1 VLAALI
7 IPQLWYSHLTAA
19 RHTSCALYMDITMG
33 DDQALANHIPDDVTI
48 CITSCGRLDLLAQT
62 MASFRRFNQGGRFII
77 SEDSVNAQV
86 IDEVKRSYPFAL
98 VLSDDERFGIMRSID
113 RLYTHVTTPY
123 IFHLED
129 DWVFEGPV
137 PWQACMDVLDAH
149 RAIANVC
156 VRSFDEVKEKYRK
169 RSSPLT
175 QSGLLFHV
183 MKLDAHPE
191 FFSWSPNPGLIR
203 LDLYERYKPFAR
215 VMPDQMSG
223 VMKKD
228 GLTMAYCAK
237 GVARHIGH
245 GRNVTDPTMPE
256 RPKSY
261 PAKWL
266 RAFKKK
272 LYYYGLRKEPF

>member
-1 VLAALI
+1 M
-7 IPQLWYSHLTAA
+7 ST
-19 RHTSCALYMDITMG
+19 TSNLVRP
-33 DDQALANHIPDDVTI
+33 IPDDVTV
-48 CITSCGRLDLLAQT
+48 CVTSCGRLDLLAQT
-62 MASFRRFNQGGRFII
+62 MASFRCYNSGGRFII

-86 IDEVKRSYPFAL
+86 IAQVKADYPDAL
-98 VLSDDERFGIMRSID
+98 VLHDDERFGIMRSID

-129 DWVFEGPV
+129 DWAFDGPV
-137 PWQACMDVLDAH
+137 AWEACKAVLDQHAD
-149 RAIANVC
+149 IANVC
-156 VRSFDEVKEKYRK
+156 VRRFDEVKEKYRK
-169 RSSPLT
+169 RSTPL
-175 QSGLLFHV
+175 QQNNVDFFV
-183 MKLDAHPE
+183 MNKDAHPE
-191 FFSWSPNPGLIR
+191 FFAWSPNPGLIR
-203 LDLYERYKPFAR
+203 LALYERYKPFAR

-228 GLTMAYCAK
+228 GLTMAYCAQ
-237 GVARHIGH
+237 GVSYHIGH

-272 LYYYGLRKEPF
+272 LYYFGLIKNPF